1 MQYEE
6 IIEIIQAKRRFGEA
20 YGRDVTAEMMD
31 LLGHP
36 EEGMQVIHIA
46 GTNGKGS
53 TAAFVSSILHAAGF
67 VVGRFT
73 SPHLIRFTERI
84 VVDGEEIPQ
93 ADVVR
98 LGEELLALPMTQE
111 TTMFDLCLGMAI
123 LYFRERKCDYVV
135 LETGLG
141 GAKDSTAGL
150 SVVPLVCAFTNIGF
164 DHTAILGNTIEEIA
178 AEKAG
183 VLKPGTQAVLGIME
197 KKAADVIKNH
207 AEELD
212 VPITNVDNLL
222 TKISTYEIPLNG
234 VFQRA
239 NATLAVGV
247 VETLFNNHCGYLG
260 DNFLSKKEEIIR
272 QGLAEAK
279 WPGRMEVLSENPYVL
294 ADGAHNPQGVE
305 ALFNSLKNMFPDEKF
320 VFLVGVMADKDY
332 RAMMRIM
339 YPLADTFLC
348 ATVDTSRSLQAG
360 ELCQD
365 LLEDGVSAETSSDLL
380 DGIQKAIALGKE
392 KGRRIIIF
400 GSLYFIGEVKAIF
413 EDGRLHLPEHE

>member
-6 IIEIIQAKRRFGEA
+6 IIEIIQAKRRFGKA

-36 EEGMQVIHIA
+36 EDGMQIIHIA

-98 LGEELLALPMTQE
+98 LGEKLLALPMTQE

-123 LYFRERKCDYVV
+123 LYFKERKCDYVV

-183 VLKPGTQAVLGIME
+183 ILKPGTRAVLGIME
-197 KKAADVIKNH
+197 KSAADVIKNR
-207 AEELD
+207 AAELD
-212 VPITNVDNLL
+212 ISITNVDNLL

-234 VFQRA
+234 LFQRA

-279 WPGRMEVLSENPYVL
+279 WPGRMEVLSEKPYVL

-332 RAMMRIM
+332 RAMMRYM

-348 ATVDTSRSLQAG
+348 ATVDTNRSLQAG
-360 ELCQD
+360 KLCQD
-365 LLEDGVSAETSSDLL
+365 LLEDRMSAETSSNLL
-380 DGIQKAIALGKE
+380 DGIQKAIALGEE

-400 GSLYFIGEVKAIF
+400 GSLYFIGEVKAMF
-413 EDGRLHLPEHE
+413 ESGSIDLPEHE